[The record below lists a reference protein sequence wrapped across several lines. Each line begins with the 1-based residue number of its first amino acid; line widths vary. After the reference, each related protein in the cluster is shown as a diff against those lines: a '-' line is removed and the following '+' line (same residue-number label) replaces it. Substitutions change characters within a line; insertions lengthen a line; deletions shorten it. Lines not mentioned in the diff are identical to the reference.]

1 MLMTGGIKQE
11 RSPMNRNCRIV
22 LYLLILKSV
31 ARLAA
36 VALLA

>member
-1 MLMTGGIKQE
+1 
-11 RSPMNRNCRIV
+11 MNRNCRIV
-22 LYLLILKSV
+22 LYMLILKSV